1 MSELDINSRG
11 VQETEI
17 GPTHPHLEPRRL
29 LEMETCHI
37 PTVISPRNVELE
49 FDQPPE
55 KFTTL
60 RSPLRTD
67 MILGNTLTRKLVFE
81 ESH

>member
-17 GPTHPHLEPRRL
+17 GPSHPNVEPRRL
-29 LEMETCHI
+29 LETDTVSI
-37 PTVISPRNVELE
+37 PTLISPRSVELE
-49 FDQPPE
+49 FDQPVE

-67 MILGNTLTRKLVFE
+67 IILGNALAR
-81 ESH
+81 